1 MYRIVVRSTNYDV
14 IVFLIVL
21 FFSFSLSY
29 DHRLR
34 IVRLQGTD
42 EGNQHSVIESLPAA
56 SLLQTPGA
64 RADAT
69 TWCDEAG
76 HVWLFGGEGYDD
88 SETKVQAE
96 LLSDLWLLN
105 TSRLEWNI
113 MHSGTIQ
120 CTLSTSNGLS
130 KSSKDELCRNSTSA
144 APQPRKRAAS
154 CGVAGIVFVVFG
166 GIDSKGSSLSDTW
179 IYIIPK
185 ARWLPLS
192 RSVTKSV
199 HPPTAWSTKSSWCDL
214 DALYVIGSSTDN
226 VTQMWKLSL
235 RTLEWSNESLYLTEQ
250 QHCTSGVV
258 PLIQPAIANSI
269 SIVWNG
275 TFYLYQWQI
284 VHNDSSSLSLSV
296 GLQRW
301 HLLPSTKFM
310 NNWHST
316 SFLWSDLNLFNK
328 DSGSCSSSST
338 FQQSHEEN
346 NDGGHSCDFH
356 RCYKITASTSWPE
369 QRLYVSSWFYEGNM
383 YIFGGQAGDSKTFF
397 NDLCI
402 LDLEQS
408 DNASSTNYTVFVLS
422 VITALVTFIVFC
434 FGVFCISRYCDYQ
447 LGRKKSRELRVRYVP
462 LTDQTLYE

>member
-1 MYRIVVRSTNYDV
+1 MVVKICYNAITVCSGLLV
-14 IVFLIVL
+14 ICLFYILLAVL
-21 FFSFSLSY
+21 TVE
-29 DHRLR
+29 

-64 RADAT
+64 RADAA

-88 SETKVQAE
+88 NATKVQPE

-105 TSRLEWNI
+105 TSRLEWNM

-120 CTLSTSNGLS
+120 CTLSTSSGQS
-130 KSSKDELCRNSTSA
+130 KSSKDELCRNNTSV

-192 RSVTKSV
+192 RNVTKSV

-226 VTQMWKLSL
+226 VIQMWKLSL
-235 RTLEWSNESLYLTEQ
+235 RTLEWSNESVYLTEQ
-250 QHCTSGVV
+250 QHCTYDVV

-269 SIVWNG
+269 SIVWNA
-275 TFYLYQWQI
+275 TFYLCQWQI
-284 VHNDSSSLSLSV
+284 VHSDSSSLSLSV
-296 GLQRW
+296 GLRRW
-301 HLLPSTKFM
+301 HLLPSTKFISS
-310 NNWHST
+310 WHST
-316 SFLWSDLNLFNK
+316 PFLWSDLNLFNK
-328 DSGSCSSSST
+328 DSGSCSSSYEDKDNS
-338 FQQSHEEN
+338 
-346 NDGGHSCDFH
+346 GHSCNLH
-356 RCYKITASTSWPE
+356 RCYKITTSSSWPE
-369 QRLYVSSWFYEGNM
+369 QRLYISAWFYKGNM

-402 LDLEQS
+402 LEQS
-408 DNASSTNYTVFVLS
+408 NTASGTNYTVFVLS
-422 VITALVTFIVFC
+422 LVTALVTFIVFC
-434 FGVFCISRYCDYQ
+434 FGAFCISRYCDYQ
-447 LGRKKSRELRVRYVP
+447 LGRKKSRELRIRYVP